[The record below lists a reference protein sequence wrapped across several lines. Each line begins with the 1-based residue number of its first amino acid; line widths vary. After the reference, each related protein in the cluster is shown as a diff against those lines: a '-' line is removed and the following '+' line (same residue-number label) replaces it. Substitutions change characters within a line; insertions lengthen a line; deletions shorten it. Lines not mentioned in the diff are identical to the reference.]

1 MAKTKKAAQIILAM
15 LIAILFIAVSVI
27 IFCNETY
34 TWEKLISESDYV
46 VTVTRETLRC
56 EEKNGLYVMSSYK
69 GKEPYTQN
77 GKVYTEVYIPLCS
90 CDDFLGEKIT
100 IVTDN
105 KYITDSK
112 AYYTLFLKC
121 IDKEKGI
128 YESING
134 RTGIIKWKQSKI
146 SNTVHCHP
154 LDPKLYNKDIAECF
168 QKYAYE
174 DTNHYCS
181 QNELQYHIEK

>member
-1 MAKTKKAAQIILAM
+1 MVKSKKAVQIIFVV
-15 LIAILFIAVSVI
+15 LIAIVFITTSVF

-34 TWEKLISESDYV
+34 TWEKLVSESDYV

-69 GKEPYTQN
+69 GKQAYTQN

-90 CDDFLGEKIT
+90 CDDFLGDKIT

-128 YESING
+128 YEPING

-154 LDPKLYNKDIAECF
+154 LDPGLYNKDIAECF